1 MRENVPSTSMGAGF
15 DLAGRVVWVT
25 GSSRGIGRGVAEH
38 LAAAGARIVLHART
52 PDALADVTAA
62 LEGLGAEVL
71 GVTGDVRDANDLA
84 AATAAIAERFGR
96 LDGVVANVGGAA
108 PGTLADLDVDRFRR
122 QLDLNLTSAFATV
135 QAAYPLLRE
144 SRGAAVLISATA
156 TTSATPLFGAY
167 GAAKAGVEHLTGSLA
182 AEWGPEVRVNCVS
195 PGLIRTEGSMQA
207 VFRGSEELAAKA
219 GRTTAV
225 GRVGETSDIAF
236 ACQYLL
242 SDAAAY
248 VSGAVLVVDGGPTE
262 GPTQR
267 ILRAIAE

>member
-1 MRENVPSTSMGAGF
+1 MTGF
-15 DLAGRVVWVT
+15 DLAGKVVWVT

-38 LAAAGARIVLHART
+38 LARAGARVVVHART
-52 PDALADVTAA
+52 PEALHEVTAA
-62 LEGLGAEVL
+62 VEEIGADVL
-71 GVTGDVRDANDLA
+71 AVAGDVRSEEDLA
-84 AATAAIAERFGR
+84 AAVAAITERFGR
-96 LDGVVANVGGAA
+96 LDGIVAGVGGAA
-108 PGTLADLDVDRFRR
+108 PGPLAEIDLERFRR
-122 QLDLNLTSAFATV
+122 QIELNLTSAFATV
-135 QAAYPLLRE
+135 RAGYPLLRE
-144 SRGAAVLISATA
+144 ARGAAVLISATA
-156 TTSATPLFGAY
+156 TTSATPVFGAY
-167 GAAKAGVEHLTGSLA
+167 GAAKAGVEHLTRSLA

-225 GRVGETSDIAF
+225 GRIGTPLDIAY
-236 ACQYLL
+236 AVQYLL

-248 VSGAVLVVDGGPTE
+248 VSGETIVVDGGPTE

>member
-1 MRENVPSTSMGAGF
+1 MSTGFEVAGK
-15 DLAGRVVWVT
+15 VVWVT

-38 LAAAGARIVLHART
+38 LASAGARIVVHART
-52 PDALADVTAA
+52 PEALLDVTAA
-62 LEGLGAEVL
+62 VEAIGAEVL
-71 GVTGDVRDANDLA
+71 AVAGDVRSEDDLA
-84 AATAAIAERFGR
+84 AAVAAVTERFGR
-96 LDGVVANVGGAA
+96 LDGIVAGVGGAA
-108 PGTLADLDVDRFRR
+108 PGLLAEIDLELFRR
-122 QLDLNLTSAFATV
+122 QLELNLTSAFATV
-135 QAAYPLLRE
+135 RAGYPLLRE
-144 SRGAAVLISATA
+144 AGGGAAVLVSATA

-167 GAAKAGVEHLTGSLA
+167 GAAKAGVEHLTRSLA

-225 GRVGETSDIAF
+225 GRVGTPTDIAY
-236 ACQYLL
+236 AVQYLL
-242 SDAAAY
+242 SDAASY
-248 VSGAVLVVDGGPTE
+248 VSGETIVVDGGPTE

>member
-1 MRENVPSTSMGAGF
+1 MSAGF
-15 DLAGRVVWVT
+15 DVSGKVVWVT

-38 LAAAGARIVLHART
+38 LARAGARLVVHARSV
-52 PDALADVTAA
+52 DALADVTAA
-62 LEGLGAEVL
+62 VESLGTEVL
-71 GVTGDVRDANDLA
+71 GVTGDVRSQDDLD
-84 AATAAIAERFGR
+84 AATAAIVERFGR

-108 PGTLADLDVDRFRR
+108 PGPLAEIDLERFRR
-122 QLDLNLTSAFATV
+122 QLDLNLTSAFAT
-135 QAAYPLLRE
+135 ARASYPLLRE
-144 SRGAAVLISATA
+144 AEGAAVLVSATA
-156 TTSATPLFGAY
+156 TTSATPVFGAY
-167 GAAKAGVEHLTGSLA
+167 GAAKAGVEHLTRSLA

-195 PGLIRTEGSMQA
+195 PGLIRTEGSMKA
-207 VFRGSEELAAKA
+207 VFHGREELAAKA

-225 GRVGETSDIAF
+225 GRMGVPSDVAY